1 MILRIILTFLLLFS
15 SSAVIALSISE
26 DENSLQITSLMS
38 AVIDG
43 DVQSVDFFSKS
54 DSEQINEKNIGGAS
68 ALALAC
74 RKDNVEIVKILINS
88 GAIVNNV
95 DNEGWTPL
103 MRAANSGNYEIVEIL
118 LNAKADVT
126 KVNSQKE
133 GALLYATKSNC
144 AKCFKAI
151 FAKFD
156 LTHFL
161 TTELLKSQLND
172 SFALA
177 KKQGNAE
184 LQNIISAQLA
194 LIVDEK
200 TQDSKLDK
208 DFKIVESNFAA
219 EEVVK
224 SDKKSPKKSKKNFA
238 FQAEQDQKPSAK
250 EVKVESNLMENNR
263 VKKFIFKT
271 GEEKMA
277 PVKESLEV
285 AKVLKKPIEKKD
297 SEVKKFTFKAG
308 QEKLEKPVEKLL
320 EKSAEKPLEKVVEKP
335 AKPKIVKND
344 NYLEIE
350 ENTEKK
356 FIFNKTQ

>member
-74 RKDNVEIVKILINS
+74 RKDNAEIVKILINN

-103 MRAANSGNYEIVEIL
+103 MRAANGGNYEIVEIL

-133 GALLYATKSNC
+133 GALIYATKSSC
-144 AKCFKAI
+144 VKCFKAI

-161 TTELLKSQLND
+161 TTELLRSQLND

-194 LIVDEK
+194 LIIDEK

-208 DFKIVESNFAA
+208 DFKIVESNFAV

-224 SDKKSPKKSKKNFA
+224 NNKKLPKKSKKNFV
-238 FQAEQDQKPSAK
+238 FQPVEDKKPSAK
-250 EVKVESNLMENNR
+250 EVKVESDLMENNQ
-263 VKKFIFKT
+263 VKKFAFKA
-271 GEEKMA
+271 GEEKMPPA
-277 PVKESLEV
+277 QESLKV
-285 AKVLKKPIEKKD
+285 AKALEKPMEKN

-308 QEKLEKPVEKLL
+308 EKKLEKPVEKLL
-320 EKSAEKPLEKVVEKP
+320 EKSAEKPLEKIAEKP
-335 AKPKIVKND
+335 VKSRVVKND
-344 NYLEIE
+344 SHLEIE

-356 FIFNKTQ
+356 FILNKVQ

>member
-43 DVQSVDFFSKS
+43 DAQSVDFFSKS
-54 DSEQINEKNIGGAS
+54 DSQQINEKNIGGAS

-74 RKDNVEIVKILINS
+74 RKDNVEIVKILINN

-133 GALLYATKSNC
+133 GALIYATKSSC
-144 AKCFKAI
+144 VKCFKAI

-177 KKQGNAE
+177 KKQGNTE
-184 LQNIISAQLA
+184 LQNIISANLA
-194 LIVDEK
+194 MIIDEK

-208 DFKIVESNFAA
+208 DFKIVESNFAV

-224 SDKKSPKKSKKNFA
+224 NNKKLPKKSKKNFV
-238 FQAEQDQKPSAK
+238 FQPVEDKKPSAK
-250 EVKVESNLMENNR
+250 EVKVESDLMENNQ
-263 VKKFIFKT
+263 VKKFTFKA
-271 GEEKMA
+271 GEEKMP
-277 PVKESLEV
+277 PVKESLGAGKALE
-285 AKVLKKPIEKKD
+285 KTIEKNAVKN
-297 SEVKKFTFKAG
+297 SEVKKFNFKAG

-320 EKSAEKPLEKVVEKP
+320 EKVVEKPLEKP

-356 FIFNKTQ
+356 FIFNKAQ